1 MPGPVVVVI
10 QYCQCVYRNP
20 QTAKL
25 EIGPACQRHI
35 GVIFADMEIDYDK
48 LAAAI
53 LRQQQQ
59 QQPSVVPDAAILNPS
74 EQVEAHHHRTQVI
87 FNKAQNTCCTQFRN
101 RSHVA
106 S

>member
-1 MPGPVVVVI
+1 LPGPVVVVI
-10 QYCQCVYRNP
+10 QYCQCIYRSL

-25 EIGPACQRHI
+25 DIGPAYQRHI

-59 QQPSVVPDAAILNPS
+59 QQPSVVPDATILNPS
-74 EQVEAHHHRTQVI
+74 EQERGASSS
-87 FNKAQNTCCTQFRN
+87 NTGNFSQSTEHSETLRL
-101 RSHVA
+101 
-106 S
+106 